1 MANVS
6 FVRTT
11 KQKQITRENYDANA
25 LYFTKD
31 SNEMYWAEKL
41 LTDGFRYVYN
51 FNDLPQFD
59 VAADGKIYFVL
70 STGKGYVVNPE
81 RNRWILVIYAATND
95 IDQVNDNEAEDTFV
109 TVVAAKKL
117 EAKLKQYVQ
126 DWVVAAGENE
136 IYTVDRFED
145 LPQEG
150 NEVLIYRVVGDKA
163 LYQWNSGTAEYER
176 IGGGV
181 SDEIIIQLIHGGN
194 ANGSRN

>member
-1 MANVS
+1 MANVN

-95 IDQVNDNEAEDTFV
+95 IDQVSDSEAEDTFV